1 MLPIM
6 YKTLDIFHYSTKME
20 RDGANFI
27 FVPDGTFIKDNFLVF
42 ILGSLMLFC
51 NVFLKKEILL

>member
-20 RDGANFI
+20 RYGANFI
-27 FVPDGTFIKDNFLVF
+27 FVPDGTFITDNFLVF